1 MKTHRSFTLVVYLGL
16 GALLHAADKP
26 ADPRVDPVITSIHPF
41 TGQRGTTF
49 LVKVRGRGLA
59 DARAALPGN
68 PAPKLTAEGVAHEP
82 PEEGSRSKTPIDV
95 VTLRVEAPADLKAGR
110 YTFRLIGK
118 NGVSNALPLL
128 ITEEAVAAE
137 PEGLHQTPETAVPI
151 ASRGT
156 VFHGKLTRR
165 GEADFYKFDAKA
177 GETVTFQLHSGLP
190 QTAAGGSAATIPN
203 FDPALTIF
211 EGGTSWFDSSRLR
224 RIAYNDEPEFV
235 FGKPTDSHLVHTFAK
250 AGTYLLRV
258 DAFAGQGGADYG
270 YALKVL
276 PGAVP
281 YESGPAQGGK
291 RGGGGGGGWDER
303 SFTRK
308 ISPSRLN
315 ELALRGGVRPDK
327 PVVENYRALPVPMEQ
342 ALRFALPANLEGE
355 IANPGETHRAQFE
368 VDGPRDIALEMET
381 PDQAPPY
388 FNPIVR
394 LLNADGDEVATNLFA
409 GRGACS
415 GALSKSIQA
424 KTILPLREAGK
435 YTVEIRDATSDLGGP
450 GFRYRL
456 QVRPQVPHVGDVNI
470 ASDHL
475 NLAPAEASTVRVMFD
490 REEDYRGAIAVT
502 AEGLPAGVTVAAGAD
517 FEPDKDD
524 PLTKGK
530 RERYTPRTERSVLV
544 FSAAADAPAT
554 VMPQQVRVVVRPV
567 ANGKLGDVIASKTIP
582 MMVLAK
588 P

>member
-16 GALLHAADKP
+16 GALLYAADKP
-26 ADPRVDPVITSIHPF
+26 ADPRVDPAMTSIHPF
-41 TGQRGTTF
+41 TGQRGSTF
-49 LVKVRGRGLA
+49 VVKVRGRGLA
-59 DARAALPGN
+59 GARAALPAN
-68 PAPKLTAEGVAHEP
+68 AALQMTTEGVGQEP
-82 PEEGSRSKTPIDV
+82 PEEGSRSKTPVDV

-110 YTFRLIGK
+110 YAFRLVGK
-118 NGVSNALPLL
+118 NGVSNSLPLL

-137 PEGLHQTPETAVPI
+137 PEGLHQTPETAVVI
-151 ASRGT
+151 GSRGT
-156 VFHGKLTRR
+156 VFNGKLTRR
-165 GEADFYKFDAKA
+165 GEADFYKFEAKA

-190 QTAAGGSAATIPN
+190 QTAAGGSAATIAN

-211 EGGTSWFDSSRLR
+211 EGGTSWFDSARLR

-250 AGTYLLRV
+250 AGSYLLRV
-258 DAFAGQGGADYG
+258 DAFAGQGGADYS

-281 YESGPAQGGK
+281 YVSAPGSGGK
-291 RGGGGGGGWDER
+291 RGGGGEGWSER
-303 SFTRK
+303 SFTRQ

-315 ELALRGGVRPDK
+315 ELALRGGVKPDR
-327 PVVENYRALPVPMEQ
+327 PVVENYRALPVAVEQ
-342 ALRFALPANLEGE
+342 APRFALPGNLEGE
-355 IANPGETHRAQFE
+355 IANPGETHRAHFE

-381 PDQAPPY
+381 PQQAPPY

-424 KTILPLREAGK
+424 KTIVPLREAGK

-517 FEPDKDD
+517 FEPDKDE

-544 FSAAADAPAT
+544 FSAAPDAPAT
-554 VMPQQVRVVVRPV
+554 VAPQQVRVVVRPV
-567 ANGKLGDVIASKTIP
+567 ANGKLGDVIAAKTIP